1 MDQLKSIITL
11 LSTFVSVAGGLW
23 LAWGVISLG
32 FAIKEQEGSGMRGGI
47 LQIVGGGLVLAGG
60 VYLGTLGG

>member
-1 MDQLKSIITL
+1 MAQLREILVL
-11 LSTFVSVAGGLW
+11 LSTFIGVAGGAW

-32 FAIKEQEGSGMRGGI
+32 FAINDHNGGGIRSGI

-60 VYLGTLGG
+60 VYLGSL

>member
-32 FAIKEQEGSGMRGGI
+32 FAIK
-47 LQIVGGGLVLAGG
+47 
-60 VYLGTLGG
+60 